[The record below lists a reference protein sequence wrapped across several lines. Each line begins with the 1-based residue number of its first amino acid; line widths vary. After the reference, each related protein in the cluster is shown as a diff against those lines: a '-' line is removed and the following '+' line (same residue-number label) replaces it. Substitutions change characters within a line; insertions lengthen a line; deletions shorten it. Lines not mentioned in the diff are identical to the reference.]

1 MEHGFGRGPVGR
13 LETAAAGGGSVAQGD
28 KALLRAA
35 FLGVRGATSV
45 RQEMLERA
53 EQEASEASARRV
65 GLVKEIPL
73 KTEGEEVLDK
83 VLGLLLAAAGATEIA
98 IDRLPVAL
106 NEEI

>member
-1 MEHGFGRGPVGR
+1 M
-13 LETAAAGGGSVAQGD
+13 
-28 KALLRAA
+28 LRAA

-83 VLGLLLAAAGATEIA
+83 VLGLLLAAAGAPGAGPVT
-98 IDRLPVAL
+98 RLCPHGGFLTVAAML
-106 NEEI
+106 LRLARQLTAVVGGRSFGS